1 MEQGKTHYICLKEEM
16 YEEMEASLAVFPR
29 TLVVHDTGLGKTP
42 LVLRYISS
50 HAEVRPL
57 ILVPQRNAY
66 DTWSRAKEV
75 LSRGG
80 KVCTIQK
87 FYRAWQSAEYA
98 GTNLVVLDEAH
109 HYRKEGA
116 WGAAVENFL
125 AKHPQVK
132 LLGITAEEK
141 RGDGTKVDN
150 FFDGNTVKG
159 LSIDEAISREQVWP
173 IRIVQCKCKVEG
185 VKEKEL
191 SSEEYIDLF
200 ERPQGKAQIRKLIAP
215 YVREDTKGIIY
226 APISCFDRIEKIM
239 RQFYPNLTFR
249 SISSYTDAA
258 EQEEIKS
265 WFAETDRG
273 FLINENMFKE
283 SSHFDGINTVFNFSK
298 IRSQVAFHQMIGRL
312 SVMTNKPNPHAVF
325 FDVTNSE
332 ESLKY
337 YKSKS
342 GESKKKEEVK
352 PEQVKTIK
360 KPQKSEFVPTAVKI
374 EAKNKNL
381 GQVLKEIKER
391 IVKSIRRRRQ
401 NIARLFK

>member
-1 MEQGKTHYICLKEEM
+1 MEQGKTNYICLKEEM
-16 YEEMEASLAVFPR
+16 YEEMEASLALFPR

-66 DTWSRAKEV
+66 DTWSRAKEI

-87 FYRAWQSAEYA
+87 FYRDWQSAEYA

-125 AKHPQVK
+125 TKHPQAK
-132 LLGITAEEK
+132 LLGVTAEEK

-173 IRIVQCKCKVEG
+173 IRIVQCKCSVEG
-185 VKEKEL
+185 AKEKEL
-191 SSEEYIDLF
+191 SSEDYIDLF

-215 YVREDTKGIIY
+215 YLREDTKGIIY

-239 RQFYPNLTFR
+239 RQFYPQLTFR
-249 SISSYTDAA
+249 SISSYTDTA
-258 EQEEIKS
+258 EQEKIKS
-265 WFAETDRG
+265 WFATTDRG

-283 SSHFDGINTVFNFSK
+283 SSHFSGINTVFNFSK
-298 IRSQVAFHQMIGRL
+298 VRSQVAFHQMIGRL
-312 SVMTNKPNPHAVF
+312 SVLTSKPNPNAVF
-325 FDVTNSE
+325 FDMTNSQE
-332 ESLKY
+332 ALQY
-337 YKSKS
+337 YAPARAKSKS
-342 GESKKKEEVK
+342 EPAEKEERVLRPQEKKQITSVGFSAETKSLKRVFAEIRKRITEALKRRKKKL
-352 PEQVKTIK
+352 
-360 KPQKSEFVPTAVKI
+360 FARW
-374 EAKNKNL
+374 KN
-381 GQVLKEIKER
+381 
-391 IVKSIRRRRQ
+391 S
-401 NIARLFK
+401 A